1 MWSVHGS
8 VFRRTIIGIK
18 IVGGRH
24 DAGDRW
30 YVPWWTMYKYTKV
43 SNAKKPVDMEVNLI
57 VEVVRPFSV
66 HSDSTGGVS
75 EPELLFQLIIL
86 LVGVS
91 VIKQI

>member
-1 MWSVHGS
+1 MMPV
-8 VFRRTIIGIK
+8 IGGMYR
-18 IVGGRH
+18 GGQC
-24 DAGDRW
+24 
-30 YVPWWTMYKYTKV
+30 KYTEV

-91 VIKQI
+91 IIKQI

>member
-1 MWSVHGS
+1 MMPV
-8 VFRRTIIGIK
+8 IGGMYR
-18 IVGGRH
+18 GGQC
-24 DAGDRW
+24 
-30 YVPWWTMYKYTKV
+30 KYTKV

-75 EPELLFQLIIL
+75 EPELLFQPIIL

-91 VIKQI
+91 IIKQI